1 MKIAILDAKTLGADL
16 SLEPV
21 QTLGKCMVYDGTE
34 PWQVAERIQDAEIVL
49 INKVKLHGGVLKDA
63 TSLKLICLA
72 ATGYDNVDLEYCRE
86 HNIAVCNV
94 VGYSSHSVSQVT
106 AAMVLALSVHL
117 KPYDAYVSSG
127 SYTQSG
133 VANKLTPIYHE
144 LYGKTWGIIGYGSI
158 GKEVG
163 AVANAL
169 GCRVLVHKRTPSDE
183 CNCVTLE
190 ELCRES
196 DVISIHTPLSD
207 DTRGMIG
214 KEQIELMKENVILVN
229 TARGAVTDEEAVCE
243 AVLNGRIGA
252 FGTDVYSVE
261 PFPAEHP
268 FCKIKDLPNVYLTP
282 HMAWG
287 AYESRC
293 RCLAEISE
301 NIRAFYAGKT
311 RNRVV

>member
-21 QTLGKCMVYDGTE
+21 QKLGKCTVYDGTE
-34 PWQVAERIQDAEIVL
+34 PSQVAERIQDAEVVIV
-49 INKVKLHGGVLKDA
+49 NKVKLHGGVLKDA

-72 ATGYDNVDLEYCRE
+72 ATGYDNVDLDYCRE

-117 KPYDAYVSSG
+117 KPYAEYVASG
-127 SYTQSG
+127 AYTQSG
-133 VANKLTPIYHE
+133 VANKLTPVYHE

-163 AVANAL
+163 TVAKTL
-169 GCRVLVHKRTPSDE
+169 GCRVLVHKRTPSDD
-183 CNCVTLE
+183 CTCVTLE

-207 DTRGMIG
+207 STRGMIG
-214 KEQIELMKENVILVN
+214 KEQIELMKENVILGN

-243 AVLNGRIGA
+243 AVLEGRIGA
-252 FGTDVYSVE
+252 FGTDVYAVE
-261 PFPAEHP
+261 PFDEKHP
-268 FCKIKDLPNVYLTP
+268 FCKIQNRPNVCLTP

-293 RCLAEISE
+293 RCLFEIVE
-301 NIRAFYAGKT
+301 NIKAFYAGGH